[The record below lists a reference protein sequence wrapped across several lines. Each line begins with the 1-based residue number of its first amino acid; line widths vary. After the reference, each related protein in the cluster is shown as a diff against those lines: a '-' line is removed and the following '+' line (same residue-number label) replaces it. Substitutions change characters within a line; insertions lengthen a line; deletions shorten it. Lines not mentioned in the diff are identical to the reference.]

1 MLEEVIRTLN
11 LLSTVTEGMKR
22 CFAYGFIFLLFF
34 LTGSC
39 RTSRATW
46 WQTWCIWWWTES
58 CWFTGSKAQEATS
71 TKATIGR
78 FHWHWSGHAELVYA
92 VCWSPAGRRGTEGEY
107 RQLILKIISVLAY
120 SELFFFMVKKIP
132 PFNIPFIIILGIFF
146 QYYKLFCFIFIL
158 FPDFYQNNNIVLV
171 LLYIYVCV
179 CTHTL
184 MHLYKCIFTENRCKK
199 WSTSCQRWCFSTL
212 TSSRLRCKISNTLE
226 VPVKTLPCPAVKSL

>member
-1 MLEEVIRTLN
+1 MFIIYFGELAYKNSIWWCQDFFRLYHAKINTQFFFYLSDLYFGIFIYFSDLDFSFKISVLKYLFVVIILKIFSDFDHMLEEVIRTLS

-92 VCWSPAGRRGTEGEY
+92 VCWSPAGRRGTEGE
-107 RQLILKIISVLAY
+107 
-120 SELFFFMVKKIP
+120 
-132 PFNIPFIIILGIFF
+132 
-146 QYYKLFCFIFIL
+146 
-158 FPDFYQNNNIVLV
+158 
-171 LLYIYVCV
+171 
-179 CTHTL
+179 
-184 MHLYKCIFTENRCKK
+184 
-199 WSTSCQRWCFSTL
+199 
-212 TSSRLRCKISNTLE
+212 
-226 VPVKTLPCPAVKSL
+226 